1 MRRWKGG
8 PPGASLSRCNLF
20 SVSAESPSDKKIGGR
35 MEQNNKLIDP
45 QRRHL
50 LQGFAAGVLTTLLP
64 AMKVLAATFSPPP
77 KLPVTQ
83 SVYRVTGH
91 AWVNG
96 IRANANTRIRP
107 GDTVKTAQGSEII
120 FAVGDHAMLLRGG
133 SHLVIQPKED
143 DADSLLIGGLRL
155 LAGKLLSVSR
165 NKGLRIETPSA
176 TIGIRGT
183 GVYLEAGPERT
194 YFCNCYGEVDVVA
207 KGDATSKETVVS
219 AHHDKPLYVY
229 GQGQSGQCIHNADR
243 LVRPNHTDEE
253 LILAEALVGRTPPFV
268 P

>member
-1 MRRWKGG
+1 MEQ
-8 PPGASLSRCNLF
+8 S
-20 SVSAESPSDKKIGGR
+20 KKIDG
-35 MEQNNKLIDP
+35 L

-50 LQGFAAGVLTTLLP
+50 LQGFAAALLTTFLP
-64 AMKVLAATFSPPP
+64 AMRAFATTFSPPP
-77 KLPVTQ
+77 KLPATQ
-83 SVYRVTGH
+83 SVYRISGR

-96 IRANANTRIRP
+96 NRVDANTRIKP

-133 SHLVIQPKED
+133 SHLVIQPKENND
-143 DADSLLIGGLRL
+143 TDSLLIGGLRL

-207 KGDATSKETVVS
+207 NSDATSKETVIS
-219 AHHDKPLYVY
+219 AHHDKPLYIY
-229 GQGQSGQCIHNADR
+229 GQGQPGQCIHNASR
-243 LVRPNHTDEE
+243 LSRPNHTDEE
-253 LILAEALVGRTPPFV
+253 LMLAEALVGRTPPFV
-268 P
+268 A